1 METTFPVK
9 NNYVFF
15 CCEYHHLTKYCHIS
29 ARRQVL
35 NMITYYHNPVR
46 HVAVSLQ
53 RQKNIYQKRIFWS
66 FGKTIKRWTLIYF
79 IFTTFYIFLHLKMID
94 EFNQYNTVT
103 QAVTAI
109 LKTGVKKKKQSG
121 INFPE

>member
-1 METTFPVK
+1 
-9 NNYVFF
+9 
-15 CCEYHHLTKYCHIS
+15 
-29 ARRQVL
+29 
-35 NMITYYHNPVR
+35 MITYYHNPVR
-46 HVAVSLQ
+46 DVAVSLQ

-79 IFTTFYIFLHLKMID
+79 TFTTFYIFLHLKMID

-109 LKTGVKKKKQSG
+109 LKTGVKKKNSLALISLNKFYVPISTT
-121 INFPE
+121 FLA